1 MFHVK
6 RDFQFKQ
13 RSQPNLKISPMVK
26 IKKISRE
33 CRLFADTKAGKN
45 FPQQIV
51 GAKLTRDM
59 RQRQLRKT

>member
-13 RSQPNLKISPMVK
+13 RSQPNLKISPKVK
-26 IKKISRE
+26 IKKIPLE

-51 GAKLTRDM
+51 GAEFTRDV
-59 RQRQLRKT
+59 RQRHLRKT